1 MVRTSSWWRYA
12 VVISM
17 SAVIIAPLAIVLK
30 QSFLDAPFF
39 MRDAQPSLEAYGF
52 VLTDPEFWWS
62 AANTIMIAAMMTIV
76 SVAIGTTCA
85 FLVNRTDLPGRS
97 LFEPLIL
104 APIFIS
110 PLILSLGYIVTI
122 GPVGIVSIAVRD
134 LFGLSA
140 APWSIYTVGGIAV
153 IAGFSHA
160 PHVYLYCSAALR
172 NLGSDVEDAA
182 RASGAGP
189 WHVAVKV
196 SLPLIWPAVVSSSVL
211 VFFLGFEMFAL
222 PLILGDPHGLLVLT
236 TYLFKL
242 TSRMG
247 VPSFQLMAV
256 VVVALAVV
264 TFPLVFLQRYM
275 LRNVERYVLVRG
287 KAAKQRPLPL
297 GPWKWPALAGVVFW
311 LSVAIVLPLVG
322 ITIRSFVLSW
332 GEGVNIF
339 SMLTLDHYREA
350 FQNDSIRSGIFNTL
364 LIATVGGAASVCV
377 YAALSLATHR
387 WNSVWARYADY
398 IVLLPRAMPGLVA
411 GLAFLWLFLFFKPI
425 TPLRNTLFSVWLAY
439 TIVWVAFGQRLIN
452 SALVQ
457 IGRELEEAGSVS
469 GASNWRVSR
478 EIRIPLIRHGLIAAW
493 VLIFL
498 TFVREYSTG
507 IYLMGQGT
515 EVIGAQMVSLWAT
528 GATDLVT
535 AISVLN
541 IVFIATGLGLAL
553 KFGVKIRE

>member
-1 MVRTSSWWRYA
+1 MA
-12 VVISM
+12 AAIIS
-17 SAVIIAPLAIVLK
+17 PLAIVVR

-39 MRDAQPSLEAYGF
+39 MPDAETSLDAYTF

-62 AANTIMIAAMMTIV
+62 AANTIMIAAMMTVV
-76 SVAIGTTCA
+76 SVAIGTAAA
-85 FLVNRTDLPGRS
+85 FLINRTDLPGRA

-122 GPVGIVSIAVRD
+122 GPVGIVSIMVRNF
-134 LFGLSA
+134 FGLA
-140 APWSIYTVGGIAV
+140 ETPWSIYTVGGIAV

-182 RASGAGP
+182 RTSGAGS
-189 WHVAVKV
+189 WHIATKV
-196 SLPLIWPAVVSSSVL
+196 SLPLIWPAIVSSSVL

-242 TSRMG
+242 SSRMG

-256 VVVALAVV
+256 VVVALAMV
-264 TFPLVFLQRYM
+264 TFPLVFAQRRM

-297 GPWKWPALAGVVFW
+297 GPWKWLAFAGVAFW
-311 LSVAIVLPLVG
+311 LIVAVVLPLVG
-322 ITIRSFVLSW
+322 ITLRSFVLSW
-332 GEGVNIF
+332 GEGVDIF
-339 SMLTLDHYREA
+339 SVLTLVHYREA
-350 FQNDSIRSGIFNTL
+350 FANESIRSGIVNTL
-364 LIATVGGAASVCV
+364 LIATVGGAAAVCV
-377 YAALSLATHR
+377 YTALSLATHR
-387 WNSVWARYADY
+387 WHSIWARFADY
-398 IVLLPRAMPGLVA
+398 MVLLPRAMPGLVA

-425 TPLRNTLFSVWLAY
+425 TPLRNSLISVWVAY

-457 IGRELEEAGSVS
+457 IGRELEEAGAVS
-469 GASNWRVSR
+469 GASDWRVSR
-478 EIRIPLIRHGLIAAW
+478 EIRLPLIRHGLIAAW

-498 TFVREYSTG
+498 TFIREYSTG
-507 IYLMGQGT
+507 IYLMSQGT

-528 GATDLVT
+528 GATDLVS

-541 IVFIATGLGLAL
+541 ILFIATGLGLAL